1 MLEITQPLELRLSS
15 KIGKIYSSRHVVPVM
30 ELVFAR
36 FTVIKQ
42 LILLAAASLTIFSL
56 TILKRK
62 MESSLTQKN
71 NSLSLCFN
79 FLKNI
84 IQKRSRESKRTTLHS
99 SRPQSDHCRQSI
111 SARSQLIHFYTQSNL
126 IWTSL
131 VLSQSPGLPTYTSL
145 PKPCSYVKHEISK
158 C

>member
-1 MLEITQPLELRLSS
+1 MFEIRWPLELRLSS

-42 LILLAAASLTIFSL
+42 LILLVVTSLTIFSL

-71 NSLSLCFN
+71 NSFSLCFN
-79 FLKNI
+79 FF
-84 IQKRSRESKRTTLHS
+84 E
-99 SRPQSDHCRQSI
+99 
-111 SARSQLIHFYTQSNL
+111 
-126 IWTSL
+126 
-131 VLSQSPGLPTYTSL
+131 
-145 PKPCSYVKHEISK
+145 KHYIEK
-158 C
+158 E